1 MVLRILLTWLVVS
14 PTGLSPSL
22 IGFPTPFGY
31 DLSIVRRSP
40 YPTHISICGLASFAF
55 ARHYSQNLGWFLFLW
70 VLRCFSSPR
79 SPPEAMY
86 LLQVSRFF
94 TVSVSTFG
102 NLRIYRLFAA
112 PRSLSQLVTSFFG
125 SWCQGIHLM
134 LLFAWTSFSRSIT
147 FVAMI
152 DPWFS
157 FFRIAWVSWTF
168 GYLYSLVKRF
178 ASLHFFLALFRIFH
192 LSVKLYRTFVLT

>member
-14 PTGLSPSL
+14 PTGFSPSL

-86 LLQVSRFF
+86 SLQVSRFF

-102 NLRIYRLFAA
+102 NLRIEVYLQLPEAY
-112 PRSLSQLVTSFFG
+112 RSLSRPSSAPDAKAFTLCSYSLELPSFDPVLLNCLSFFLNKCFG
-125 SWCQGIHLM
+125 F
-134 LLFAWTSFSRSIT
+134 LLRSKK
-147 FVAMI
+147 V
-152 DPWFS
+152 FS
-157 FFRIAWVSWTF
+157 FLRFFRPAWLS
-168 GYLYSLVKRF
+168 S
-178 ASLHFFLALFRIFH
+178 SFR
-192 LSVKLYRTFVLT
+192 KL

>member
-1 MVLRILLTWLVVS
+1 MVLRILLAWLLVS
-14 PTGLSPSL
+14 PTGFSPSL

-55 ARHYSQNLGWFLFLW
+55 ARHYSQNLGWFLVLW

-134 LLFAWTSFSRSIT
+134 LLFAWTSLL
-147 FVAMI
+147 VLLNCL
-152 DPWFS
+152 S
-157 FFRIAWVSWTF
+157 FFLNKCFWFFFA
-168 GYLYSLVKRF
+168 VKRF
-178 ASLHFFLALFRIFH
+178 HPFYVSSVRLNDLSSSFR
-192 LSVKLYRTFVLT
+192 KL

>member
-31 DLSIVRRSP
+31 DLSMVRRSP

-134 LLFAWTSFSRSIT
+134 LLFAWTSFVLFWTSSLELLE
-147 FVAMI
+147 FLLKQMFLV
-152 DPWFS
+152 
-157 FFRIAWVSWTF
+157 FFA
-168 GYLYSLVKRF
+168 VKRF
-178 ASLHFFLALFRIFH
+178 VPFYLFFP
-192 LSVKLYRTFVLT
+192 SG